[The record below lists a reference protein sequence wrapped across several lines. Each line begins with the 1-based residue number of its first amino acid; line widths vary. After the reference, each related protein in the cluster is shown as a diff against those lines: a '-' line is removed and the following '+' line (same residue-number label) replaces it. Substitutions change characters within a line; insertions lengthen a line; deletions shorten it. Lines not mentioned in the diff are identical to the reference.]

1 MSDPG
6 YVVEYNEDQGSMQF
20 LYDLTNIFLRP
31 IISNDLFPEGFLTTD
46 RYPDL
51 NSLES
56 LPNDVIKD
64 IGEVLDQNKR
74 FIVAVGFGIFFA
86 VLRYLHFRKTKKVM
100 KYDIFKQFS
109 NADWF
114 LLHLLLL

>member
-51 NSLES
+51 NSLEN

-86 VLRYLHFRKTKKVM
+86 VLR
-100 KYDIFKQFS
+100 
-109 NADWF
+109 
-114 LLHLLLL
+114 